1 MPGLTDIDTIEQ
13 RLQIAR
19 EFKAATGGA
28 YEVDDATL
36 DGENPG
42 VYVATKRA
50 EPTKAEKRAA
60 EKRAR
65 ESESRRNRK
74 ASIRQAAKGK
84 RANPTYGIFKKGERF
99 LANVGGASRGFV
111 CALDAAAYQNRV
123 MGLKYPGVDAFQAD
137 IDAVWDRFGCA
148 CGKHERGTK
157 R

>member
-36 DGENPG
+36 DGEKSG

-65 ESESRRNRK
+65 ESEARK
-74 ASIRQAAKGK
+74 IREASIRQAAKGK
-84 RANPTYGIFKKGERF
+84 RANPTYGIYPKGKRF
-99 LANVGGASRGFV
+99 LANTGGASGGFD
-111 CALDAAAYQNRV
+111 CAIDAAAHRNKV
-123 MGLKYPGVDAFQAD
+123 MGLKYPGVDAFQVD
-137 IDAVWDRFGCA
+137 LEAVWSRFGCA
-148 CGKHERGTK
+148 CGKHERGSK
-157 R
+157 